1 MQNNTQIGN
10 ELIHPL
16 ADNVSST
23 YAFIYKVFKLFYL
36 NFYDICSIK
45 NEFGSSFG
53 KEVSAQEY
61 EYSSFLEFQ
70 YPNNNFRSAFN
81 HELGQKNFKE
91 CIPDIY
97 SPVTCEAVFY
107 NGCFHHAHID
117 NCLIN
122 PNASAD
128 TFHPLLKKTY
138 AKINEEFNQKIGLL
152 FLNHPNEI
160 KSVRI
165 MWECTYLQEKSLNPD
180 LKYFLSNNFKPRPLY
195 RLRPRTATRSSFTE
209 CFALKWLKSQNKDET
224 FYCVDINAMYSYIA
238 MTSKFAIGNYQILVG
253 RDLLKIIFKDN
264 LFYYEN
270 NPNPMVGVMLV
281 NVLAPKTLMFP
292 FLPLRLEDESTVFT
306 LCSKCA
312 ETKSK
317 NNCRHSDSERSFTSV
332 YFISELSF
340 ATTLGYQINEI
351 FECHYFEKSEFVLKD
366 FVKKLSFFRLKN
378 TDLWV
383 KCKNLQEK
391 ESYCNYLN
399 ESLNFEE
406 PFKLSVENVSPNE
419 SKKLFYKTIMN
430 SMFGKLQ
437 QRSDK
442 PRTVYVNSQEE
453 IEKYYFSDS
462 VISNIFCINE
472 NLCELELRV
481 PSEKIPPNRECN
493 SYIGGELVSYGRILI
508 YKTIQ
513 KIQLIGK
520 VFYSDCDSC
529 FFSLPTNVQMP
540 LEISD
545 VFGAYKNVYEGEI
558 ISFFCLAPKNY
569 AISYR
574 TKDKIVKHVS
584 KIKGISLSSYYV
596 DEEINNSTFDFFMSK
611 FLRDEIAKID
621 LAQIKCGK
629 DKKSQKMSR
638 KIELTKLS
646 NQITTR
652 RIIIKNCMNV
662 STIPY
667 GFCIEDK

>member
-1 MQNNTQIGN
+1 
-10 ELIHPL
+10 
-16 ADNVSST
+16 
-23 YAFIYKVFKLFYL
+23 
-36 NFYDICSIK
+36 
-45 NEFGSSFG
+45 
-53 KEVSAQEY
+53 
-61 EYSSFLEFQ
+61 
-70 YPNNNFRSAFN
+70 
-81 HELGQKNFKE
+81 
-91 CIPDIY
+91 
-97 SPVTCEAVFY
+97 
-107 NGCFHHAHID
+107 
-117 NCLIN
+117 
-122 PNASAD
+122 
-128 TFHPLLKKTY
+128 
-138 AKINEEFNQKIGLL
+138 
-152 FLNHPNEI
+152 
-160 KSVRI
+160 
-165 MWECTYLQEKSLNPD
+165 
-180 LKYFLSNNFKPRPLY
+180 
-195 RLRPRTATRSSFTE
+195 
-209 CFALKWLKSQNKDET
+209 
-224 FYCVDINAMYSYIA
+224 
-238 MTSKFAIGNYQILVG
+238 
-253 RDLLKIIFKDN
+253 
-264 LFYYEN
+264 
-270 NPNPMVGVMLV
+270 
-281 NVLAPKTLMFP
+281 
-292 FLPLRLEDESTVFT
+292 
-306 LCSKCA
+306 
-312 ETKSK
+312 
-317 NNCRHSDSERSFTSV
+317 
-332 YFISELSF
+332 
-340 ATTLGYQINEI
+340 
-351 FECHYFEKSEFVLKD
+351 
-366 FVKKLSFFRLKN
+366 
-378 TDLWV
+378 
-383 KCKNLQEK
+383 LQEK

-621 LAQIKCGK
+621 LAQIKCRK